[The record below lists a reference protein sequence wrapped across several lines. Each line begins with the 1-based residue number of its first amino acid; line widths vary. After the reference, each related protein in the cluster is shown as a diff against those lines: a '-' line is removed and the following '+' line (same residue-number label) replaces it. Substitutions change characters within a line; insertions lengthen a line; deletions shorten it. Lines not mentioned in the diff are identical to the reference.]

1 MSNGMSH
8 GIIIVSD
15 ALQYYDKNFEEYEHL
30 FKDIK
35 YVSFETKESDT
46 EHNIIYLYDK
56 NKNEMY
62 KSQYEILGTYNKS
75 SNIWMWAWSNPEFSK
90 NSVYISKKILN
101 YGIDLDKESKYLK
114 TELIFGRFRISNS
127 VQLDMHLAL
136 ATYLSK
142 IPIIFKYN
150 AFAEPK
156 IYDGNKI
163 ELVSNP
169 SPDDFYVTYYLFIL
183 DYDKIIKAMKKN

>member
-1 MSNGMSH
+1 MSH

-15 ALQYYDKNFEEYEHL
+15 ALQYYDKNFEEYEYL

-35 YVSFETKESDT
+35 YVSFETKENDT
-46 EHNIIYLYDK
+46 EHNIIYFYDK
-56 NKNEMY
+56 NKKEVC
-62 KSQYEILGTYNKS
+62 KSQYEIIGTYNKT

-114 TELIFGRFRISNS
+114 TELIFGRFRISNT

-136 ATYLSK
+136 ASYLSK
-142 IPIIFKYN
+142 IPVIFKYN
-150 AFAEPK
+150 AVADPK
-156 IYDGNKI
+156 IHDHNKI
-163 ELVSNP
+163 ELTNDP
-169 SPDDFYVTYYLFIL
+169 KPDDFYVTYYLFIL
-183 DYDKIIKAMKKN
+183 DYDKIIKILKKLI

>member
-1 MSNGMSH
+1 MSH

-15 ALQYYDKNFEEYEHL
+15 ALQYYDKNSEEYEYF

-35 YVSFETKESDT
+35 YVSFETKENDT
-46 EHNIIYLYDK
+46 EHNIIYFYDK
-56 NKNEMY
+56 NKKEMFR
-62 KSQYEILGTYNKS
+62 SQYEILGTYNKT

-114 TELIFGRFRISNS
+114 TELIFGRFRISNN

-136 ATYLSK
+136 ASYLSK

-150 AFAEPK
+150 AMAEAK
-156 IYDGNKI
+156 IHDTNKV
-163 ELVSNP
+163 ELVNNP
-169 SPDDFYVTYYLFIL
+169 KSDDFYVTYYLFIL
-183 DYDKIIKAMKKN
+183 DYEKILKSLKKS